1 MPLTFD
7 LQPGD
12 DRLFTDES
20 LEQIERIE
28 QGLLTLERGIDG
40 GVVNEV
46 FRAAHTLKGSAATIG
61 HRRMAELTHAMEDLF
76 GAFRSGTLHEVKPFA
91 DVLLSTIDVLR
102 SLVAEVQEGE
112 ILTDAPEP
120 LTRQLRELL
129 STATAA
135 AAARSSARSSAGP
148 ATAVRTPQPA
158 TTARTPQPARA
169 STGPP
174 PAPRTAPPAP
184 AADSGD
190 PPAATPDER
199 ADGGAAPASAPGQ
212 AEGGVTNVAIAP
224 LIQRL
229 LCDAPGGFEARSLL
243 VCRIDPTSEWQAV
256 RLLQLVLEVDDAGAL
271 IHSVPDRDEI
281 ESGLGSSLLTI
292 LARGRPVELTDLR
305 GRMAAI
311 DDVVSVE
318 MVAAPLTAGQDE
330 APGMASS
337 VEVYGPGEIPAPLGA
352 EREDDREEAGP
363 PTAERRQAD
372 LGAEA
377 RGLPPGER
385 MAVAGDR
392 LKAAQQTIRIDVTRL
407 DELMNLVGELVVHK
421 TRLQRSS
428 QELALRLGDDP
439 LARQADEDSQQFARI
454 AGQLQDQVTGLRMLP
469 IETVFNRFPRVVR
482 DIAARLDKDVQL
494 IIEGKETELDRSVL
508 EEVGDPLGH
517 LVRNA
522 LDHGVESTAER
533 LAAGKPLPGTVRL
546 TARHADGRI
555 LITVEDDGRGMDPE
569 ALRRAAVEKGLMTR
583 EAAEAAGDAEILRVI
598 FMPGFSTAKV
608 VTEVSGR
615 GVGMDVVR
623 NNIERLGG
631 WVDVSSTAG
640 AGTKVS
646 LSLPLTLAI
655 ISALLVKSGS
665 RVCALPLTGV
675 VETLR
680 VEPRS
685 FGRVR
690 GHNVLTL
697 RDRVIPV
704 EQLDNALGDPS
715 RPLVT
720 NERGFVNLVVV
731 RSRGTEMA
739 LAVDAFVGQ
748 HEIVLKSLNRLAGE
762 RKGLAGA
769 TVMADGSVGLVVDIA
784 ALLERTASVEAKV
797 AAVVAVSD
805 SRVA

>member
-1 MPLTFD
+1 MQLTFD

-28 QGLLTLERGIDG
+28 QGLLELEHDLDA

-76 GAFRSGTLHEVKPFA
+76 GAFRSGTLEDVRPFA

-102 SLVAEVQEGE
+102 ALVAEVQEGE
-112 ILTDAPEP
+112 TLTDAPET
-120 LTRQLRELL
+120 LTSRLRDLL
-129 STATAA
+129 ATATAA
-135 AAARSSARSSAGP
+135 AAAKSTAPRPAARPIAGAPTELRP
-148 ATAVRTPQPA
+148 AQPA
-158 TTARTPQPARA
+158 EI
-169 STGPP
+169 
-174 PAPRTAPPAP
+174 
-184 AADSGD
+184 D
-190 PPAATPDER
+190 PSLAAATESAASKVADEIE
-199 ADGGAAPASAPGQ
+199 AVQ
-212 AEGGVTNVAIAP
+212 EGVSNIAVAP

-229 LCDAPGGFEARSLL
+229 FTEFPGGYEARSIL
-243 VCRIDPTSEWQAV
+243 VCRIDPMSEWQSV
-256 RLLQLVLEVDDAGAL
+256 RLLQLVLEADEAGGL
-271 IHSVPDRDEI
+271 IASAPDRQEI
-281 ESGLGSSLLTI
+281 ESGLGSTLLAM
-292 LARGRPVELTDLR
+292 LVRGRPVELLDVRKRL
-305 GRMAAI
+305 AAI

-318 MVAAPLTAGQDE
+318 AVAAPLGTSETDAV
-330 APGMASS
+330 ARSMS
-337 VEVYGPGEIPAPLGA
+337 VDVYGPDDAVPALGA
-352 EREDDREEAGP
+352 ARADDEKTAGP
-363 PTAERRQAD
+363 PPEGAERRQAD

-377 RGLPPGER
+377 RGLPQGER
-385 MAVAGDR
+385 MTVAGDR
-392 LKAAQQTIRIDVTRL
+392 LKSAQQTIRIDVTRL

-421 TRLQRSS
+421 TRLAQSA
-428 QELALRLGDDP
+428 QLLAVRLGDDP

-482 DIAARLDKDVQL
+482 DIAQRLDKEVQL
-494 IIEGKETELDRSVL
+494 VIEGKETELDRSVL

-522 LDHGVESTAER
+522 LDHGIETPEER
-533 LAAGKPLPGTVRL
+533 RALGKPLPATVRL

-555 LITVEDDGRGMDPE
+555 LITVEDDGKGMDPA

-583 EAAEAAGDAEILRVI
+583 EIAEATSDADILRII
-598 FMPGFSTAKV
+598 FMPGFSTARV

-623 NNIERLGG
+623 NNIEHLGG
-631 WVDVSSTAG
+631 WVDVTSTPG
-640 AGTKVS
+640 QGTRVS

-655 ISALLVKSGS
+655 IGALLVKSGA

-680 VEPRS
+680 VEEKS
-685 FGRVR
+685 FSRVR

-704 EQLDNALGDPS
+704 EQLDNALGDPP
-715 RPLVT
+715 RPLAT
-720 NERGFVNLVVV
+720 NDRGFINLVVV

-748 HEIVLKSLNRLAGE
+748 HEIVLKSLSQVTGE
-762 RKGLAGA
+762 RAGLAGA
-769 TVMADGSVGLVVDIA
+769 TVMADGAVGLVVDIA
-784 ALLERTASVEAKV
+784 ALLDHSTNRAAPPPGPDANESRPRRKV
-797 AAVVAVSD
+797 A
-805 SRVA
+805 

>member
-1 MPLTFD
+1 MQLTFD

-28 QGLLTLERGIDG
+28 QGLLELEHGLDA

-61 HRRMAELTHAMEDLF
+61 HRRMTELTHAMEDLF
-76 GAFRSGTLHEVKPFA
+76 GAFRSGTLHDVRPFA
-91 DVLLSTIDVLR
+91 DVLLATIDVLR
-102 SLVAEVQEGE
+102 ALVAEVQEGE
-112 ILTDAPEP
+112 TLTDAPEA

-135 AAARSSARSSAGP
+135 AAARSAAPRPTPRP
-148 ATAVRTPQPA
+148 AT
-158 TTARTPQPARA
+158 
-169 STGPP
+169 GPV
-174 PAPRTAPPAP
+174 TAP
-184 AADSGD
+184 AA
-190 PPAATPDER
+190 ADE
-199 ADGGAAPASAPGQ
+199 GAGPSAPEPEPENDT
-212 AEGGVTNVAIAP
+212 ADEGVSNVAVAP
-224 LIQRL
+224 LIHRL
-229 LCDAPGGFEARSLL
+229 LQEAPGGYEPRSIF
-243 VCRIDPTSEWQAV
+243 VCRIDPMSEWQSV
-256 RLLQLVLEVDDAGAL
+256 RLLQLVLEADETAGLVA
-271 IHSVPDRDEI
+271 SAPNRQEI
-281 ESGLGSSLLTI
+281 ETGLGTTLLVM
-292 LARGRPVELTDLR
+292 LVKGRPVELLELR
-305 GRMAAI
+305 KHLAAI
-311 DDVVSVE
+311 DDIVSVE
-318 MVAAPLTAGQDE
+318 AVAAPLGSNDSQAAET
-330 APGMASS
+330 PLS
-337 VEVYGPGEIPAPLGA
+337 VDIYGPDDAVPPLGA
-352 EREDDREEAGP
+352 ARVDDLGTAGP
-363 PTAERRQAD
+363 PGEAERRQAD

-377 RGLPPGER
+377 RGLPPTER

-421 TRLQRSS
+421 TRLQQSA
-428 QELALRLGDDP
+428 QHLAVRLGDDP

-482 DIAARLDKDVQL
+482 DIAMRLNKEVQL
-494 IIEGKETELDRSVL
+494 AIEGKETELDRSVL

-522 LDHGVESTAER
+522 MDHGVETPEER
-533 LAAGKPLPGTVRL
+533 RALGKPLPATVRL

-555 LITVEDDGRGMDPE
+555 NITVEDDGRGMDPE
-569 ALRRAAVEKGLMTR
+569 ALRRAAVEKGLMSR
-583 EAAEAAGDAEILRVI
+583 DVAEATSDAEILRII

-631 WVDVSSTAG
+631 WVDVTSTPG
-640 AGTKVS
+640 QGTRVS

-655 ISALLVKSGS
+655 IGALLVKSGA
-665 RVCALPLTGV
+665 RICALPLTGV

-680 VEPRS
+680 VEPSS
-685 FGRVR
+685 FSRVR

-704 EQLDNALGDPS
+704 EQLDSALGDPP
-715 RPLVT
+715 RPLQSGD
-720 NERGFVNLVVV
+720 RGFINLVVV
-731 RSRGTEMA
+731 RSRNIEMA

-748 HEIVLKSLNRLAGE
+748 HEIVLKSLSEVTGARA
-762 RKGLAGA
+762 GLAGA
-769 TVMADGSVGLVVDIA
+769 TVMADGTVGLVVDIA
-784 ALLERTASVEAKV
+784 ALLDHSASRAAAAAADKPRRKV
-797 AAVVAVSD
+797 A
-805 SRVA
+805 

>member
-1 MPLTFD
+1 MQLTFD
-7 LQPGD
+7 LQEGD

-28 QGLLTLERGIDG
+28 QGLLELEHDLDA

-76 GAFRSGTLHEVKPFA
+76 GAFRSGTLDDVRPFA

-102 SLVAEVQEGE
+102 ALVAEVQEGE
-112 ILTDAPEP
+112 TLTDAPEA
-120 LTRQLRELL
+120 LTGQLRDLL
-129 STATAA
+129 ATATATAA
-135 AAARSSARSSAGP
+135 AKSTAPKP
-148 ATAVRTPQPA
+148 ATRSAAAAAVTRPVQPVEIDPDLDAAAESAASQVAEQIEPQ
-158 TTARTPQPARA
+158 
-169 STGPP
+169 
-174 PAPRTAPPAP
+174 
-184 AADSGD
+184 
-190 PPAATPDER
+190 E
-199 ADGGAAPASAPGQ
+199 
-212 AEGGVTNVAIAP
+212 EGVSNVAVAP
-224 LIQRL
+224 LIHRL
-229 LCDAPGGFEARSLL
+229 LVETPGGFEPRSIF
-243 VCRIDPTSEWQAV
+243 VCRVDPMSEWQSV
-256 RLLQLVLEVDDAGAL
+256 RLLQLVLEADETGGL
-271 IHSVPDRDEI
+271 IASAPDRQEI
-281 ESGLGSSLLTI
+281 ESGLGTTLLVM
-292 LARGRPVELTDLR
+292 LVRGRPVELLDVRKRL
-305 GRMAAI
+305 AAI

-318 MVAAPLTAGQDE
+318 AVAAPLGTPETDAV
-330 APGMASS
+330 ATPLS
-337 VEVYGPGEIPAPLGA
+337 VDVYGPEDSVPAFGA
-352 EREDDREEAGP
+352 ARTDDEKTAGP
-363 PTAERRQAD
+363 PAAAERRQAD

-377 RGLPPGER
+377 RGLPPAER

-392 LKAAQQTIRIDVTRL
+392 LKSAQQTIRIDVTRL

-421 TRLQRSS
+421 TRLAQSA
-428 QELALRLGDDP
+428 QLLAVRLGDDP

-482 DIAARLDKDVQL
+482 DIAQRLEKEIQL
-494 IIEGKETELDRSVL
+494 VIEGKETELDRSVL

-522 LDHGVESTAER
+522 LDHGIETPDER
-533 LAAGKPLPGTVRL
+533 RALGKPLPATVRL

-555 LITVEDDGRGMDPE
+555 LITVEDDGKGMDPD
-569 ALRRAAVEKGLMTR
+569 ALRRSAVEKGLMTR
-583 EAAEAAGDAEILRVI
+583 EAAEATSDAEILRII
-598 FMPGFSTAKV
+598 FTPGFSTAKV

-631 WVDVSSTAG
+631 WVDVTSAVG
-640 AGTKVS
+640 QGTKVS

-655 ISALLVKSGS
+655 IGALLVKSGA

-680 VEPRS
+680 VEESS

-704 EQLDNALGDPS
+704 EQLDNALGDPP
-715 RPLVT
+715 RPLRS
-720 NERGFVNLVVV
+720 NDRGFINLVVV

-748 HEIVLKSLNRLAGE
+748 HEIVLKSLSQVTGE
-762 RKGLAGA
+762 RAGLAGA
-769 TVMADGSVGLVVDIA
+769 TVMADGAVGLVVDIA
-784 ALLERTASVEAKV
+784 ALLDRSTRAMPPEADSDSGRPRRKV
-797 AAVVAVSD
+797 A
-805 SRVA
+805 

>member
-1 MPLTFD
+1 MRLTFD

-28 QGLLTLERGIDG
+28 QGLLELEHDLDA

-76 GAFRSGTLHEVKPFA
+76 GAFRSGTLYEVKPFA
-91 DVLLSTIDVLR
+91 DVLLATIDVLR
-102 SLVAEVQEGE
+102 ALVAEVQEGE
-112 ILTDAPEP
+112 TLTDAPDA
-120 LTRQLRELL
+120 LTKQLRQLL

-135 AAARSSARSSAGP
+135 AAARSSTRSAPAGRP
-148 ATAVRTPQPA
+148 SQPVPSPLA
-158 TTARTPQPARA
+158 
-169 STGPP
+169 PP
-174 PAPRTAPPAP
+174 PAART
-184 AADSGD
+184 
-190 PPAATPDER
+190 
-199 ADGGAAPASAPGQ
+199 AAPASGSLASPEDQPVADPDVPPAPDAANMSPARGDD
-212 AEGGVTNVAIAP
+212 GVTNIAVAP

-229 LCDAPGGFEARSLL
+229 LSDAPGGFEPRSLF

-256 RLLQLVLEVDDAGAL
+256 RLLQLVLEVDEIGAL
-271 IHSVPDRDEI
+271 VGSAPGRMEI
-281 ESGLGSSLLTI
+281 ESGLGSSLLAM
-292 LARGRPVELTDLR
+292 LVRGRPTDLTELR
-305 GRMAAI
+305 GRLTAI

-318 MVAAPLTAGQDE
+318 MVAAPMSSGQAD
-330 APGMASS
+330 PSDISSS
-337 VEVYGPGEIPAPLGA
+337 VIFGPGQSTPPLGA
-352 EREDDREEAGP
+352 DRGDDREDAGP
-363 PTAERRQAD
+363 PSPEERRQAD

-377 RGLPPGER
+377 RGLPAGER
-385 MAVAGDR
+385 LTVAGDR

-421 TRLQRSS
+421 TRLQRSAGD
-428 QELALRLGDDP
+428 LALRLGDDP
-439 LARQADEDSQQFARI
+439 IARQAEEDSQQFARI

-482 DIAARLDKDVQL
+482 DIAAKLNKEVQL

-522 LDHGVESTAER
+522 LDHGIESTEDR
-533 LAAGKPLPGTVRL
+533 RAAGKPLPGTVRL

-555 LITVEDDGRGMDPE
+555 LITVEDDGRGMDPA
-569 ALRRAAVEKGLMTR
+569 ALRRSVVEKGMMTH
-583 EAAEAAGDAEILRVI
+583 ETAEATSDAEILRVI

-608 VTEVSGR
+608 ITEVSGR

-631 WVDVSSTAG
+631 WVDVSSTPG
-640 AGTKVS
+640 AGTRVS

-655 ISALLVKSGS
+655 IGALLVKSGS

-680 VEPRS
+680 VEPKS
-685 FGRVR
+685 FGRIR

-704 EQLDNALGDPS
+704 EQLDNALGDPP

-720 NERGFVNLVVV
+720 NDRGFVNLVVV

-748 HEIVLKSLNRLAGE
+748 HEIVLKSLSEVAGE
-762 RKGLAGA
+762 RRGLAGA
-769 TVMADGSVGLVVDIA
+769 TVMADGAVGLVVDIA
-784 ALLERTASVEAKV
+784 ALLEHTATVGAKV
-797 AAVVAVSD
+797 AAAVSQAD
-805 SRVA
+805 TKVA

>member
-1 MPLTFD
+1 MHLTLD

-28 QGLLTLERGIDG
+28 QGLLELEHSVDA

-102 SLVAEVQEGE
+102 ALVAEIQDGE
-112 ILTDAPEP
+112 TLTDAPEP

-129 STATAA
+129 ATATAA
-135 AAARSSARSSAGP
+135 AAARSSAGPSAAPAPVRSRPEPTGEPTNSPLP
-148 ATAVRTPQPA
+148 A
-158 TTARTPQPARA
+158 ARTA
-169 STGPP
+169 SPD
-174 PAPRTAPPAP
+174 PAP
-184 AADSGD
+184 A
-190 PPAATPDER
+190 
-199 ADGGAAPASAPGQ
+199 GGPEVV
-212 AEGGVTNVAIAP
+212 AEGIANVAIAP

-229 LCDAPGGFEARSLL
+229 LGEAPGGFEARSLL
-243 VCRIDPTSEWQAV
+243 VCRIDPTSEWMAV
-256 RLLQLVLEVDDAGAL
+256 RQLQLVLEVEEAGAL
-271 IHSVPDRDEI
+271 VASVPDRDEI
-281 ESGLGSSLLTI
+281 ESGLGTSLLAMM
-292 LARGRPVELTDLR
+292 ARGRPVELADLR
-305 GRMAAI
+305 VRLAAV

-318 MVAAPLTAGQDE
+318 IVPAPLTAGQGDIPDA
-330 APGMASS
+330 APS
-337 VEVYGPGEIPAPLGA
+337 VEVYGSGRVTPPLGA
-352 EREDDREEAGP
+352 DRADDAQEAGP
-363 PTAERRQAD
+363 PVAERRQAD

-385 MAVAGDR
+385 MTVAGDR
-392 LKAAQQTIRIDVTRL
+392 LKAAQQTIRIDVSRL

-421 TRLQRSS
+421 TRLQQSS
-428 QELALRLGDDP
+428 QNLALRLGDDP

-482 DIAARLDKDVQL
+482 DIAAKLGKDVQL
-494 IIEGKETELDRSVL
+494 VIEGKETELDRSVL

-522 LDHGVESTAER
+522 MDHGIESPDER
-533 LAAGKPLPGTVRL
+533 RAAGKPQPGTVRL

-555 LITVEDDGRGMDPE
+555 LITVEDDGRGMDPA
-569 ALRRAAVEKGLMTR
+569 ALRRAVVEKGLMTR
-583 EAAEAAGDAEILRVI
+583 DAADSTPDAEMLRVI

-631 WVDVSSTAG
+631 WVDVSSTPG
-640 AGTKVS
+640 AGTTVS

-655 ISALLVKSGS
+655 IGALLVKSGS

-685 FGRVR
+685 FARVR

-697 RDRVIPV
+697 RDRIIPV
-704 EQLDNALGDPS
+704 EQLDNALGDPP
-715 RPLVT
+715 RPLAT

-748 HEIVLKSLNRLAGE
+748 HEIVLKSLSQVAGE

-784 ALLERTASVEAKV
+784 ALLDYTASTASRMAVQGAPAVGKV
-797 AAVVAVSD
+797 A
-805 SRVA
+805 

>member
-1 MPLTFD
+1 MHLTLD

-28 QGLLTLERGIDG
+28 QGLLELEHSVDA

-102 SLVAEVQEGE
+102 ALVAEIQDGE
-112 ILTDAPEP
+112 TLTDAPEP

-129 STATAA
+129 ATATAA
-135 AAARSSARSSAGP
+135 AAARSSAGPSAAPAPVRSRPEPTGEPTNSPLP
-148 ATAVRTPQPA
+148 A
-158 TTARTPQPARA
+158 ARTA
-169 STGPP
+169 SPD
-174 PAPRTAPPAP
+174 PAP
-184 AADSGD
+184 A
-190 PPAATPDER
+190 
-199 ADGGAAPASAPGQ
+199 GGPEVV
-212 AEGGVTNVAIAP
+212 AEGIANVAIAP

-229 LCDAPGGFEARSLL
+229 LGEAPGGFEARSLL
-243 VCRIDPTSEWQAV
+243 VCRIDPTSEWMAV
-256 RLLQLVLEVDDAGAL
+256 RQLQLVLEVEEAGAL
-271 IHSVPDRDEI
+271 VASVPDRDEI
-281 ESGLGSSLLTI
+281 ESGLGTSLLAMM
-292 LARGRPVELTDLR
+292 ARGRPVELADLR
-305 GRMAAI
+305 VRLAAV

-318 MVAAPLTAGQDE
+318 IVPAPLTAGQGDIPDA
-330 APGMASS
+330 APS
-337 VEVYGPGEIPAPLGA
+337 VEVYGSGRVTPPLGA
-352 EREDDREEAGP
+352 GRADDAQEAGP
-363 PTAERRQAD
+363 PVAERRQAD

-385 MAVAGDR
+385 MTVAGDR
-392 LKAAQQTIRIDVTRL
+392 LKAAQQTIRIDVRRL

-421 TRLQRSS
+421 TRLQQSS
-428 QELALRLGDDP
+428 QNLALRLGDDP

-482 DIAARLDKDVQL
+482 DIAAKLGKDVQL
-494 IIEGKETELDRSVL
+494 VIEGKETELDRSVL

-522 LDHGVESTAER
+522 MDHGIESPDER
-533 LAAGKPLPGTVRL
+533 RAAGKPQPGTVRL

-555 LITVEDDGRGMDPE
+555 LITVEDDGRGMDPA
-569 ALRRAAVEKGLMTR
+569 ALRRAVVEKGLMTR
-583 EAAEAAGDAEILRVI
+583 DAADSTPDAEMLRVI

-631 WVDVSSTAG
+631 WVDVSSTPG
-640 AGTKVS
+640 AGTTVS

-655 ISALLVKSGS
+655 IGALLVKSGS

-685 FGRVR
+685 FARVR

-697 RDRVIPV
+697 RDRIIPV
-704 EQLDNALGDPS
+704 EQLDNALGDPP
-715 RPLVT
+715 RPLAT

-748 HEIVLKSLNRLAGE
+748 HEIVLKSLSQVAGE

-784 ALLERTASVEAKV
+784 ALLDYTASTASRMAVQGAPAVGKV
-797 AAVVAVSD
+797 A
-805 SRVA
+805 